1 MVRGKPL
8 NETILFHI
16 PVTLSKPYNVR
27 DTCLYNHFQL
37 DLSYVSW
44 YNTIMPAR
52 ITKTS
57 VLSGV
62 TRTYEMKRYTQEEF
76 DRAYNAYMRGEV
88 ADITTLLPDLTD
100 KAIEFIRSGTLPE
113 EW

>member
-1 MVRGKPL
+1 
-8 NETILFHI
+8 
-16 PVTLSKPYNVR
+16 
-27 DTCLYNHFQL
+27 
-37 DLSYVSW
+37 
-44 YNTIMPAR
+44 
-52 ITKTS
+52 
-57 VLSGV
+57 
-62 TRTYEMKRYTQEEF
+62 MKQYTQEEF